1 MFTAWQA
8 TLGQILK
15 LDHKVICNKNNN
27 KFRSISLLLKFHPQ
41 TLTRGAK
48 PGSSLPYNTEQ
59 MAVWSNS
66 KISIAFKIQSKLQ
79 ICFKLIFD

>member
-1 MFTAWQA
+1 MNVFLQE
-8 TLGQILK
+8 QILK

-27 KFRSISLLLKFHPQ
+27 KFRSISLLLAVHPQ

-48 PGSSLPYNTEQ
+48 LGSSLSRNAEQ

-66 KISIAFKIQSKLQ
+66 KISIFFNTIQTSDFFQ
-79 ICFKLIFD
+79 INFH